1 MVRVKSDSTVGPVLA
16 VALGDLFKV
25 HHTERMSR
33 GACWTMP
40 GVTGVGGSWLSA
52 AQLPGILLRRQG
64 AVNIELGLENL
75 YRDGWSC

>member
-1 MVRVKSDSTVGPVLA
+1 MLLV
-16 VALGDLFKV
+16 
-25 HHTERMSR
+25 
-33 GACWTMP
+33 ACWTMP
-40 GVTGVGGSWLSA
+40 GVTGVGVSWPSA